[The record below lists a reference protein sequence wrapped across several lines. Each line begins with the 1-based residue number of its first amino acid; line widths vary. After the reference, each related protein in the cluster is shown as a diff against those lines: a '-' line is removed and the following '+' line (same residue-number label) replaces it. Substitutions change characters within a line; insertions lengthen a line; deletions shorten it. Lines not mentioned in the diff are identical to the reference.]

1 MMRASHRNASSVVAV
16 VAPDLLP
23 PPAVVFERHGRPEV
37 MEHRH
42 QLQVARSA
50 SDQRSFKAVKAV
62 HRKGKSFTIIAR
74 ETGLNWRTVAKWAGL
89 DVAPKRRTMAAKTT
103 TPETFRAHLARRWS
117 EGCTMGS
124 MLLAEI
130 KLLGY
135 TGSFTH
141 LQRLLC
147 KWRQAH
153 FAAMAG
159 APAQQAAIALKNRLP
174 PEVAPIAAAAL
185 RIKPRGLL
193 TEPQAA
199 AVDALKMRSPD
210 FAKMRQLAMRF
221 RGILRAGQDDRLDA
235 WLHDALESKV
245 HRMRRFAITLQQDI
259 VAVRNAINEPWSNGQ
274 TEGQI
279 NRLKTLKRAM
289 YGRAG
294 VELPRARLLPLPP
307 ECANAN

>member
-1 MMRASHRNASSVVAV
+1 M
-16 VAPDLLP
+16 
-23 PPAVVFERHGRPEV
+23 GR
-37 MEHRH
+37 
-42 QLQVARSA
+42 
-50 SDQRSFKAVKAV
+50 
-62 HRKGKSFTIIAR
+62 
-74 ETGLNWRTVAKWAGL
+74 
-89 DVAPKRRTMAAKTT
+89 
-103 TPETFRAHLARRWS
+103 
-117 EGCTMGS
+117 
-124 MLLAEI
+124 MLLTEI

-147 KWRQAH
+147 KRRQAH

-159 APAQQAAIALKNRLP
+159 APTQQAAIGLENRLP

-185 RIKPRGLL
+185 CIKPRGLL

-199 AVDALKMRSPD
+199 MVDALKLRSPD

-221 RGILRAGQDDRLDA
+221 RGILRTGQADRLDA
-235 WLHDALESKV
+235 WLHDALESRI
-245 HRMRRFAITLQQDI
+245 HCMRRFAITLQHDI
-259 VAVRNAINEPWSNGQ
+259 AAVQNAISEPWSNGQ

-294 VELPRARLLPLPP
+294 VKLLRARLLPLPP
-307 ECANAN
+307 NCANAS